1 MTSAWLQIYFPFQI
15 LSFFFWMDQVIRVN
29 VSGRYINSLLFK
41 NVFFE
46 TFSKLSKRKFLKI
59 LFLKMDRAVFTDIYH
74 LCTMSIR
81 IQTTLI
87 F

>member
-1 MTSAWLQIYFPFQI
+1 MAPNLFP
-15 LSFFFWMDQVIRVN
+15 LSNTFFFFWIDQVIRVN

-59 LFLKMDRAVFTDIYH
+59 LFLKKDRAVFTDIYH

-81 IQTTLI
+81 MQTTLI